1 MCIVF
6 PFLVFFR
13 FSQNDFTQLPE
24 LVRWA
29 PTGLRSLLHHDIYMY
44 HVWGRRKQCAKMLRP
59 SPQKF
64 SVMALYIV
72 WLLYSMGLW
81 TLQNILQP
89 ACITKMM
96 FTCICSGFYLFY
108 FSPTELPIVM
118 LVGKLTDVQVTASD
132 RLGRAVGRGC
142 CWREWTSAFISR
154 STTSS
159 QNFLETYAVTKLV
172 IAVRPVE

>member
-72 WLLYSMGLW
+72 WLLYLLGLW
-81 TLQNILQP
+81 PVAKYIATSMYYQNNIYMYLLRVELHSVVQEIDNLCFLKILW
-89 ACITKMM
+89 
-96 FTCICSGFYLFY
+96 FG
-108 FSPTELPIVM
+108 
-118 LVGKLTDVQVTASD
+118 
-132 RLGRAVGRGC
+132 RLGRLGFGIITNLHSTLSGR
-142 CWREWTSAFISR
+142 WNLLLMRHVK
-154 STTSS
+154 
-159 QNFLETYAVTKLV
+159 Q
-172 IAVRPVE
+172 

>member
-72 WLLYSMGLW
+72 WLLYLLGLW
-81 TLQNILQP
+81 PVAKYIATSMYYQNDVYMYLLRLLFILFF
-89 ACITKMM
+89 ADGAAHC
-96 FTCICSGFYLFY
+96 
-108 FSPTELPIVM
+108 
-118 LVGKLTDVQVTASD
+118 DVSRQIDGCAGNGLRSSWT
-132 RLGRAVGRGC
+132 RG
-142 CWREWTSAFISR
+142 WKRVLLAR
-154 STTSS
+154 V
-159 QNFLETYAVTKLV
+159 N
-172 IAVRPVE
+172 